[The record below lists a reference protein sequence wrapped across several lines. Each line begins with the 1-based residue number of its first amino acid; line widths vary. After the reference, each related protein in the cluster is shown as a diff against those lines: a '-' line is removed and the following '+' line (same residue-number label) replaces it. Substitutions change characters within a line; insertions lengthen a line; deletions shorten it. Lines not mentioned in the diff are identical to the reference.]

1 MVTTVVALL
10 SPFCLLLL
18 LGVAFDDI
26 LSDADDRCSS
36 LRHEEDDAKLDCL
49 AIDAAD

>member
-26 LSDADDRCSS
+26 LRDADPCSS

>member
-10 SPFCLLLL
+10 SPFCLLL